1 MTAQEMF
8 EELGYKKIQEIYFLI
23 GIKSKMEMTL
33 KSRLI

>member
-8 EELGYKKIQEIYFLI
+8 EELGYKKDTRNLFLDWH
-23 GIKSKMEMTL
+23 KMEMTL